1 VSEQAL
7 PESAGR
13 AERGEEWVNWRMLFW
28 KTSFLSVF
36 FIGATIRIAFQPA
49 AAATAMYGGSWTAGA
64 GASAAD
70 QASHL
75 VWLGPALHSNVM
87 LVGSN
92 AQV

>member
-1 VSEQAL
+1 M
-7 PESAGR
+7 
-13 AERGEEWVNWRMLFW
+13 NWRVLFW

-36 FIGATIRIAFQPA
+36 FISATIRIAFQPA

-70 QASHL
+70 QGSHF
-75 VWLGPALHSNVM
+75 VWLGPVLHSDAM

-92 AQV
+92 GQV